1 VHPGP
6 PRQQFGGSPWPPQR
20 AAARPEDA
28 AVATFPGQV
37 VPLDSLF
44 GLGSNTPLDLLKI
57 IRLGRFHRMTHG
69 AKFLFGGKILRVVL
83 IIFAWLLVTHWNA
96 AQRVATA
103 LPPA

>member
-1 VHPGP
+1 ML
-6 PRQQFGGSPWPPQR
+6 
-20 AAARPEDA
+20 
-28 AVATFPGQV
+28 
-37 VPLDSLF
+37 PLDSIF

-69 AKFLFGGKILRVVL
+69 ARFSGKILKVVL